1 MKIVQTAEELGK
13 VMKSGQYP
21 IRVQNADLANIID
34 AIRNL
39 SDKDWEKVRLSID
52 SISNDPNFETIIGG
66 DKVTLDLITP
76 ISQIAVRAVGLQ
88 STMTAVIIAN
98 AGNGIKTLDE
108 IRSHKWFNN
117 AIYGQLIP
125 SHISMVP
132 SNLVVK
138 AASEIQP
145 AFPDR
150 HNHLTGFMAFMSFIL
165 FHLHR
170 NVRCSAL
177 R

>member
-1 MKIVQTAEELGK
+1 MEIVKTAQELGK

-39 SDKDWEKVRLSID
+39 SDKEWEKVRLSID

-66 DKVTLDLITP
+66 DKVTLALVAP
-76 ISQIAVRAVGLQ
+76 ISRISVRELGLY
-88 STMTAVIIAN
+88 STETSVIIAN
-98 AGNGIKTLDE
+98 AGNGINTLDE
-108 IRSHKWFNN
+108 IRSRRWFDNVL
-117 AIYGQLIP
+117 YGQWITSP
-125 SHISMVP
+125 ISMVP
-132 SNLVVK
+132 SIN

-145 AFPDR
+145 AFLDR
-150 HNHLTGFMAFMSFIL
+150 HNHLTGFMPFMSYIL